1 MNHKKLLIF
10 GVLLFLLMAFWLS
23 LKQDNQTYIQQV
35 NPTKTVISDTAVSVD
50 TNQQNIKDESVEVTL
65 SDKQQD
71 YILEC
76 TPKTKEVDLTQYAD
90 QSMGEINSK
99 LKNSGS
105 SFDLLAFNLMQ
116 DFKVSKT
123 NSEKQA
129 QINFDWLLEYSQ
141 INESN
146 NLVLF
151 SLLQACAANIK
162 LLGCEEVE
170 IKAKSTLVENAAMWQ
185 VIASKYIKQG
195 NEKEAINAIKNAGKS
210 TFYANYNFE
219 FEDLYRES
227 LLANGFANDYNQS
240 IILAKGYSMARPVT
254 GLNDIYKSCKDNLN
268 TMKNACLDMA
278 LVMKDKSTSTLISVV
293 GANLLKE
300 IYKVTNNVD
309 EIKKLDEYIQEIY
322 PENRERQFK
331 ISNLMTYDE
340 SLTIN
345 FIENWRNHGEII
357 ANKLLT
363 QEAIDKSKDPSYN
376 PCI

>member
-1 MNHKKLLIF
+1 
-10 GVLLFLLMAFWLS
+10 
-23 LKQDNQTYIQQV
+23 
-35 NPTKTVISDTAVSVD
+35 
-50 TNQQNIKDESVEVTL
+50 
-65 SDKQQD
+65 
-71 YILEC
+71 
-76 TPKTKEVDLTQYAD
+76 
-90 QSMGEINSK
+90 MGEINKK

-123 NSEKQA
+123 NSEKHA

-141 INESN
+141 SNESN

-278 LVMKDKSTSTLISVV
+278 LVMKDKSTSTFISVV

-309 EIKKLDEYIQEIY
+309 EIKKLDKYIKEIY
-322 PENRERQFK
+322 PENSERQFK

-363 QEAIDKSKDPSYN
+363 QEAIDKSKNPSYN

>member
-1 MNHKKLLIF
+1 MNIKKIILLCFTLLLLIM
-10 GVLLFLLMAFWLS
+10 VWLS
-23 LKQDNQTYIQQV
+23 LKQDNLIYIQQV
-35 NPTKTVISDTAVSVD
+35 NPTNTLTSDSVVSAD
-50 TNQQNIKDESVEVTL
+50 TIQEIVKDGSAEVTL
-65 SDKQQD
+65 ADKQQD

-76 TPKTKEVDLTQYAD
+76 SPKTKEIDLTQYAD
-90 QSMGEINSK
+90 QSIGEINSK

-105 SFDLLAFNLMQ
+105 SFDLLAYNLMQ

-123 NSEKQA
+123 NSQKQA

-141 INESN
+141 SNGFN

-162 LLGCEEVE
+162 LLGCDEVE

-195 NEKEAINAIKNAGKS
+195 NEKEAINAIKNAEKS
-210 TFYANYNFE
+210 TFYTNYNFE

-268 TMKNACLDMA
+268 TMKTACLDMA
-278 LVMKDKSTSTLISVV
+278 LVMKAKSTSTLISVV

-300 IYKVTNNVD
+300 IFKVSNNVD
-309 EIKKLDEYIQEIY
+309 EIQKLDKYIKEIY
-322 PENRERQFK
+322 PENNERQLK
-331 ISNLMTYDE
+331 ISSLMTYDE

-357 ANKLLT
+357 ANKMLI
-363 QEAIDKSKDPSYN
+363 QEAIDKSRDPSYN

>member
-345 FIENWRNHGEII
+345 FIENHNQSLF
-357 ANKLLT
+357 LL
-363 QEAIDKSKDPSYN
+363 K
-376 PCI
+376 